1 MATPQARTRRLS
13 RKVAVFF
20 ALIFASIGAGAMV
33 YYHLGFFIPSVLE
46 ARALH
51 GGGNGYSFGDD
62 FYPVWLTT
70 RQWRLQHLDLYGSEM
85 TREIQTGLFGRAL
98 DARNPADPPTDYR
111 QFAYPAFTDLILWP
125 AAMINFPGLRVALAI
140 LLPLLTAASIKF
152 WMLALEWRIPP
163 LWLAITVL
171 LGLSNYQLLEAFF
184 AEQPG
189 LFVGF
194 FMASAALALRRDR
207 LVLAGALMSL
217 TLIKPQM
224 TLLATIYLL
233 LWSSGN
239 RRRAR
244 FWIGFFPVTICMT
257 VGSLLI
263 WPHWIRAWIAI
274 LFGYHRY
281 AMPPLVGVLLGPSLN
296 LLAWSLIVLLLV
308 ACAVLA
314 WKNRSASA
322 ETETFWLTLSLLLA
336 VTAVAILPGQAIY
349 DHVVLFP
356 GIFLVIKN
364 RDRFLNG
371 GKIPRALLL
380 AGSLILFWPW
390 ISATGLL
397 IIHRWL
403 APAVFGS
410 TAIFVLP
417 IRTAASL
424 PFVALAL
431 LASLW
436 RFTRASNQA
445 PA

>member
-13 RKVAVFF
+13 RKVAVFA

-33 YYHLGFFIPSVLE
+33 YYHLGFFMPSILE

-70 RQWRLQHLDLYGSEM
+70 REWRLKHLDLYGPEM
-85 TREIQTGLFGRAL
+85 TREIQIGLFGRAL

-125 AAMINFPGLRVALAI
+125 ATMIDFPGLRVALAI

-152 WMLALEWRIPP
+152 WMLALDWRIAPV
-163 LWLAITVL
+163 WFAVVVL
-171 LGLSNYQLLEAFF
+171 VGLCNYQLLEAFF

-244 FWIGFFPVTICMT
+244 FWIGFFPVAICMT

-263 WPHWIRAWIAI
+263 WPHWITEWVRI
-274 LFGYHRY
+274 LLGYHRY
-281 AMPPLVGVLLGPSLN
+281 AMPPLVGVLLGPALN
-296 LLAWSLIVLLLV
+296 VLAGSLIVLLLV
-308 ACAVLA
+308 ACTAPA
-314 WKNRSASA
+314 WKNRNASPD
-322 ETETFWLTLSLLLA
+322 TEIFWLTLSLLLA
-336 VTAVAILPGQAIY
+336 VTTVAILPGQAIY

-356 GIFLVIKN
+356 GIFLVIRN
-364 RDRFLNG
+364 RDKFLNG

-380 AGSLILFWPW
+380 AGTLILFWPW

-403 APAVFGS
+403 APAIFGS
-410 TAIFVLP
+410 TAIFALP
-417 IRTAASL
+417 IRTTASF

-431 LASLW
+431 LAWLW
-436 RFTRASNQA
+436 RFTRVSNQE